1 MFDLLPLNSVKAEL
15 GSNSLLPKTSNDVLL
30 SEQVQSV
37 PDIQH
42 EKEDLTVFF
51 GIGMT
56 INIVMITSFFIW
68 AVKQWGKNDEKNK

>member
-1 MFDLLPLNSVKAEL
+1 MFDLLPLNSVKAGL

-37 PDIQH
+37 PDIRH
-42 EKEDLTVFF
+42 DKEDLTVFF

-68 AVKQWGKNDEKNK
+68 GFKQWGKNDEKNK

>member
-1 MFDLLPLNSVKAEL
+1 MFDLLPLNSIKPEL

-37 PDIQH
+37 PDIQRD
-42 EKEDLTVFF
+42 KEDLTVFF
-51 GIGMT
+51 SIGMT

-68 AVKQWGKNDEKNK
+68 AVKQWRKNDEKNK